1 MGNNNFASP
10 DLWNKYRHKFDGLD
24 GAEKIDLPSW
34 DPTQGNERTGP
45 SGDDRQQENRNVDG
59 SSNKKRSKL
68 ASNFF
73 IEFLESLSLQNDLQ
87 TVRQNFQN
95 L

>member
-45 SGDDRQQENRNVDG
+45 SGVGHKEGRR
-59 SSNKKRSKL
+59 
-68 ASNFF
+68 
-73 IEFLESLSLQNDLQ
+73 
-87 TVRQNFQN
+87 
-95 L
+95 